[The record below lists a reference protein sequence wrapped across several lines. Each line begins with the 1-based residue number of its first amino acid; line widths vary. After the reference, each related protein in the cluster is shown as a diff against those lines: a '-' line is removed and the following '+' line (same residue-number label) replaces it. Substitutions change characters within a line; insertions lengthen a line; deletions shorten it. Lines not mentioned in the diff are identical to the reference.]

1 MCSSPQGCQVEGRKG
16 MKAVGCSTHA
26 VPLTPLCQ
34 VTKPVAQAAGAAA
47 QMTSVPPSLILSPP
61 KHHRST
67 RTGGRWMLQPH
78 SLAGHCRRCSSSSSA
93 LYCKDSGD
101 NPGSSQRNCVLAT
114 ETANFLLFLSLGL
127 LDSGPRHKHLQFS
140 TRQQYCNLLPILVF
154 PKSTRCQTELLPAFF
169 RSLKTISTLERILSQ
184 LFITGD
190 FLSFISFYAAKGK
203 KDLTVCV
210 FPQWEKIQGKKL
222 RKFSFWIK
230 PDSRLLHF
238 NRISTKQRRK
248 EKKKTRKEQKK
259 CNRSSLTA
267 RFPLGTSV
275 GWFRSSE
282 WSLL

>member
-169 RSLKTISTLERILSQ
+169 RYLWRQYLLLREFFLNSLLRETFWASFPFMLQKGKRILQ
-184 LFITGD
+184 
-190 FLSFISFYAAKGK
+190 Y
-203 KDLTVCV
+203 V
-210 FPQWEKIQGKKL
+210 FFP
-222 RKFSFWIK
+222 S
-230 PDSRLLHF
+230 
-238 NRISTKQRRK
+238 
-248 EKKKTRKEQKK
+248 EKKYRGR
-259 CNRSSLTA
+259 N
-267 RFPLGTSV
+267 
-275 GWFRSSE
+275 
-282 WSLL
+282 